1 MHDMPVGS
9 LYRFIKD
16 EYIDSFMDGNI
27 RLTPVTNYTDT
38 QDSRQDSYENTAF
51 GVSSFGGTFDQKVLN
66 VFAYV
71 LCCSEQSFENL
82 SELRKKFVGTSS
94 GRVIEIYDPQ
104 QFLINIK
111 YAISQSKYISWFD
124 KLDTNIFWAK
134 VRYDKGCQ
142 LNIESSLNEP
152 LLQFYQK
159 HRKRPSPLIR
169 YKENDLV
176 LDNQGNLNCS
186 DVIHNGTAEY
196 VYPDNFE
203 PNEYWREQEW
213 RIIATVTL
221 ASPYQDNSKLII
233 QTSNNSNPK
242 KTLSVEHSIKDVMEI
257 SYTDG
262 LANCARIIELKH
274 D

>member
-27 RLTPVTNYTDT
+27 RLTPITNYTDT

-169 YKENDLV
+169 YKEN
-176 LDNQGNLNCS
+176 
-186 DVIHNGTAEY
+186 
-196 VYPDNFE
+196 E